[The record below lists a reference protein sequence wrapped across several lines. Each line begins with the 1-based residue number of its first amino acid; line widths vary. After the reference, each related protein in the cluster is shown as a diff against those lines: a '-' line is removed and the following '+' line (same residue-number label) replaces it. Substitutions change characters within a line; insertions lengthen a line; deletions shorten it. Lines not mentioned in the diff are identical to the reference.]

1 LRIAQAIDAT
11 KEAQI
16 KAHALALA
24 ELLYEESDPEP
35 VKTLEGIEEAVRGH
49 WLKQVGLR
57 SAIFYPH
64 KQRYDKGSRTASPKH
79 HRTIKREQ
87 AAKSADRAQI
97 SYPLE
102 SISRE
107 VLPASERQ

>member
-49 WLKQVGLR
+49 WLKQVGPEIGNFL
-57 SAIFYPH
+57 SA
-64 KQRYDKGSRTASPKH
+64 
-79 HRTIKREQ
+79 Q
-87 AAKSADRAQI
+87 AAVRQGVENGQSK
-97 SYPLE
+97 
-102 SISRE
+102 
-107 VLPASERQ
+107 ASSDN